1 MATVSLSDILNM
13 LQKIIDL
20 EGKVEEAIKS
30 EKDKSKRKKLSKAFK
45 DRDPD
50 ALRKLLFDL

>member
-1 MATVSLSDILNM
+1 MAVSPKEILDM
-13 LQKIIDL
+13 LKKIMDL
-20 EGKVEEAIKS
+20 EAKVEEAIKS

>member
-1 MATVSLSDILNM
+1 MATSLKEIVYLIE
-13 LQKIIDL
+13 QIINF

-30 EKDKSKRKKLSKAFK
+30 EKDKSKREKLAKAFK

-50 ALRKLLFDL
+50 ALRKLLFDI

>member
-1 MATVSLSDILNM
+1 MAASLKEIAFM
-13 LQKIIDL
+13 LEKIIEL

-30 EKDKSKRKKLSKAFK
+30 EKDKSKRKKLQKAFK

-50 ALRKLLFDL
+50 ALRKLLFDI